1 LKEKLRQESLAKKAE
16 KNELHNKLKG
26 RMEWHLYKAQ
36 LNNILHNYTKILG
49 YQSFSV
55 VSKDPGRLQYLITSF
70 RNASDVIKELKDMG
84 DTFKVDNEI
93 VAKRIK
99 TKEPDV
105 RIKILSL
112 ENKLQIPNYS
122 NNYKVQLLE
131 KTVALVMIE
140 NSPST
145 TAFGKALSSS
155 VKESGGSMNGRAFGE
170 VDTKVAETIA
180 KSIFLLIYFCAYI
193 LISIYTGIL
202 FSSVDTFQ
210 IPGWKLQ
217 EIENFKPNSI
227 LHLESLIFYG
237 LGSCKYKKVKELPVI
252 KPNQEKVVD
261 FCLTLLRTYCLPEA
275 KEYVNHLL
283 HHNFLEIEGK
293 KLIFPKDMALR

>member
-1 LKEKLRQESLAKKAE
+1 MDDTIDAFFDLEVLAGEGHYIRETIRHSSIFRHPAKFLNSVPSEERSKGRSFSGTENVSLSNISSLKEKLRQESLAKKAE

-26 RMEWHLYKAQ
+26 RMEWHRYKAQ

-122 NNYKVQLLE
+122 IN
-131 KTVALVMIE
+131 
-140 NSPST
+140 
-145 TAFGKALSSS
+145 
-155 VKESGGSMNGRAFGE
+155 
-170 VDTKVAETIA
+170 
-180 KSIFLLIYFCAYI
+180 
-193 LISIYTGIL
+193 
-202 FSSVDTFQ
+202 
-210 IPGWKLQ
+210 
-217 EIENFKPNSI
+217 
-227 LHLESLIFYG
+227 
-237 LGSCKYKKVKELPVI
+237 
-252 KPNQEKVVD
+252 
-261 FCLTLLRTYCLPEA
+261 
-275 KEYVNHLL
+275 
-283 HHNFLEIEGK
+283 
-293 KLIFPKDMALR
+293 